1 MNDTFVI
8 TFKQLQPKLF
18 LGMKM
23 VSEFFGIPETV
34 FEFFRSKLSVS
45 VFLGIGIGNRNFRSE
60 SESVQTFTDRF
71 LRFPFWVGIYR
82 IHNSV
87 FTENINQPNPSSKFT
102 AHGPLGSSP
111 PRASLP
117 HQQFSTSA
125 HHSPAPPLPV
135 PVSPYAAR
143 FSRPRMPVR
152 LSGCPPLLLVP
163 SRFSRQP
170 ATTLVFW
177 FSAQPV
183 SRQPPLR
190 RASGQIDA

>member
-1 MNDTFVI
+1 
-8 TFKQLQPKLF
+8 
-18 LGMKM
+18 MKT

-45 VFLGIGIGNRNFRSE
+45 VFLGIGIGNRNLRSESE
-60 SESVQTFTDRF
+60 SESVQTSTDRF

-87 FTENINQPNPSSKFT
+87 FTENINQPSPSSKFT
-102 AHGPLGSSP
+102 AYGPLGSSP

-135 PVSPYAAR
+135 PVSLYAAR

-152 LSGCPPLLLVP
+152 PSSTPPRIV
-163 SRFSRQP
+163 
-170 ATTLVFW
+170 
-177 FSAQPV
+177 
-183 SRQPPLR
+183 
-190 RASGQIDA
+190 